1 MLCRAGWLVPLS
13 HLSINLIPQKEEQV
27 NCRQAAWAGCPSSAS
42 VIEVFI
48 RVGHERRA
56 LKIFYKDGEQYSE
69 TDDLDLVLKG
79 GRHPSGNQ
87 APLHC

>member
-1 MLCRAGWLVPLS
+1 MAFYLPLGR
-13 HLSINLIPQKEEQV
+13 LPGQG
-27 NCRQAAWAGCPSSAS
+27 APASAS
-42 VIEVFI
+42 VEEVFI

-79 GRHPSGNQ
+79 GRHPSWNQ

>member
-1 MLCRAGWLVPLS
+1 MWGWLARASLPPVHQPDSPERGASKLS
-13 HLSINLIPQKEEQV
+13 
-27 NCRQAAWAGCPSSAS
+27 AGCLARVPSASAS
-42 VIEVFI
+42 VEEVFI
-48 RVGHERRA
+48 RVGNERRA
-56 LKIFYKDGEQYSE
+56 LKISYKDGEQYSE